1 MRVFK
6 GGRRK
11 EEDKSNTRPIVV
23 KTCVTPH
30 GVSGIYAFVSDAT
43 GAEPL
48 VALLILNKISLQYFN
63 LSTSFW
69 LNLTCSGAT
78 PTVPRGSAYL
88 SDAAMTSLRGHRV
101 RW

>member
-1 MRVFK
+1 MCECSNK
-6 GGRRK
+6 GGRE
-11 EEDKSNTRPIVV
+11 EEDKSKTRPIVV
-23 KTCVTPH
+23 KTCVTPR
-30 GVSGIYAFVSDAT
+30 VSGIYAFVSDAT